1 MTQNQTLKQISDQ
14 KKELEAKISKMVTD
28 FSKQYDVALNISV
41 DCDYIFQGVAYGEKQ
56 YIYNAKIDIKL

>member
-14 KKELEAKISKMVTD
+14 KKELEREISKMVTD
-28 FSKQYDVALNISV
+28 FSKKYDVALNISV
-41 DCDYIFQGVAYGEKQ
+41 DCDYVFHVVAYGEKQ